1 MVGAPVARY
10 NAATIV
16 VSPRLLEPAMRL
28 AAAALL
34 LALAASAFAAE
45 PPAASPLPVV
55 WTVTEGC
62 DHPESAYLDPK
73 SGFLFVSQV
82 GGEPAAKDG
91 KGGISKLTPDG
102 KVVKADWVTGLNAPK
117 GLRSA
122 RGILWLSDIDVLV
135 GVNIETG
142 KIEHRVE
149 VPKAKFLNDVAAGPD
164 GAIYVSDMFDNV
176 IHVLREG
183 KLERFADSN
192 QDYPNGL
199 LVDGGR
205 LICGGWG
212 PISDPNNKAGGPLYA
227 LDLKTKAR
235 TNITAKPIGNL
246 DGIEADGAGGYVL
259 TDWLNGKVLHVD
271 RAGTVKELAAFKQ
284 GTADHAY
291 LPAKKL
297 LILPHMMENKVVAY
311 DLSKVLP

>member
-1 MVGAPVARY
+1 
-10 NAATIV
+10 
-16 VSPRLLEPAMRL
+16 
-28 AAAALL
+28 
-34 LALAASAFAAE
+34 
-45 PPAASPLPVV
+45 
-55 WTVTEGC
+55 
-62 DHPESAYLDPK
+62 
-73 SGFLFVSQV
+73 
-82 GGEPAAKDG
+82 
-91 KGGISKLTPDG
+91 
-102 KVVKADWVTGLNAPK
+102 VKADWVTGLNAPK

-122 RGILWLSDIDVLV
+122 KGILWVSDIDTLV
-135 GVNIETG
+135 GVNIESG

-199 LVDGGR
+199 
-205 LICGGWG
+205 
-212 PISDPNNKAGGPLYA
+212 
-227 LDLKTKAR
+227 
-235 TNITAKPIGNL
+235 
-246 DGIEADGAGGYVL
+246 IEADGAGGYVL

-311 DLSKVLP
+311 EMRSR